1 MIEEHINDD
10 SSIIE
15 SDSGYYTPI
24 SFGLNTQTSSN
35 GHNTQISNT
44 LNSTDYYNSTL
55 YHHNLSQNSEIVNRL
70 NQQIHDTQLQIEK
83 IEGLTNKNRENFFEG
98 NQFYKRSDA
107 RAYII
112 NLYGIDKKLIE
123 DKDKIKNSFRIHL
136 RCSCLTCSFYI
147 VCIRTKLTPFS
158 FRETHSCLHH
168 GVYNTDDNSFSGFCT
183 ARKNVTTVLFHYI

>member
-15 SDSGYYTPI
+15 SDSGYYNPI

-70 NQQIHDTQLQIEK
+70 NQQIHDTQLQIE
-83 IEGLTNKNRENFFEG
+83 
-98 NQFYKRSDA
+98 
-107 RAYII
+107 
-112 NLYGIDKKLIE
+112 
-123 DKDKIKNSFRIHL
+123 
-136 RCSCLTCSFYI
+136 
-147 VCIRTKLTPFS
+147 
-158 FRETHSCLHH
+158 
-168 GVYNTDDNSFSGFCT
+168 
-183 ARKNVTTVLFHYI
+183 